1 MIRFELLRD
10 KGILVVRPEEVL
22 RVEDFATIAVEVDP
36 YIDAQG
42 GLKGLMVVAPSFLG
56 WKDFES
62 LTEHLKFVRNH
73 HQKIERVAVLTD
85 NHVLKVAQVIAN
97 HLAHPDFKLFE
108 PKDEVTALRWLE
120 GKGG

>member
-10 KGILVVRPEEVL
+10 KGILVIRPEEAL
-22 RVEDFATIAVEVDP
+22 GAGDFASIAVEVDP
-36 YIDAQG
+36 HIAAQG

-56 WKDFES
+56 WENFEG
-62 LTEHLKFVRNH
+62 LIEHLKFVRDH

-108 PKDEVTALRWLE
+108 PRDEVVAILWLE